1 MTPTERSLYAM
12 TRFEIDDQ
20 VTIAGEMFGTITG
33 IKVTTSGEDEY
44 RVFFFDGSDTP
55 TERWFRD
62 SLLESADDDE
72 PDMSSVRDSN
82 VVAFPCRCEREDI
95 AAARSE
101 SRRATRH

>member
-1 MTPTERSLYAM
+1 MTPIEKTLYAL
-12 TRFEIDDQ
+12 TRFEIDDE
-20 VTIAGEMFGTITG
+20 VMIAGEMPGTITG

-62 SLLESADDDE
+62 SMLESEDDDE
-72 PDMSSVRDSN
+72 PDMTN

-95 AAARSE
+95 AA
-101 SRRATRH
+101 SRRATKH